1 MRRDFEK
8 DRDKMKREIQLDF
21 EREKEARAVAA
32 EKQNTEL
39 EKSVEL
45 SKDLIKIAWK
55 ILIFF
60 LKR

>member
-45 SKDLIKIAWK
+45 SKDLIKIALK

>member
-1 MRRDFEK
+1 
-8 DRDKMKREIQLDF
+8 MKREIQLDF

-45 SKDLIKIAWK
+45 SKDLIKIA
-55 ILIFF
+55 
-60 LKR
+60 